1 MSWHVTNWLDIF
13 LIFCL
18 IYFLADFLPIF
29 FYFLFFLLDFR
40 LNILSYVFSSFVSF
54 LVSLIFTLVRSF
66 VLTHLLTFSFLIPGG
81 LLSFPQR
88 RKVSGG
94 PCGSDDGNLQV
105 GWWKIK
111 EKNTNLSSIFKKL
124 QIDEVKNEKDD
135 SIKNQKNDDD
145 SDEYETVQPV
155 FMDIW
160 RQEYVQMNG
169 NNEDKKISKK
179 TEMTVIP
186 RTALYVREKN
196 IFGIYKRVY
205 ITRNFDAKDAETGA
219 ARDNYDTEFLNYDK
233 ARDIY
238 YDDEINNSSRIQANR
253 FLRIEDIPAWEKGK
267 NPLGTVPHI
276 TSPLGGSLVLFD
288 SVCLPHEVM
297 ETRKGER
304 LVLAGWLHE
313 EQQSV
318 PNWMNII
325 S

>member
-1 MSWHVTNWLDIF
+1 M
-13 LIFCL
+13 
-18 IYFLADFLPIF
+18 
-29 FYFLFFLLDFR
+29 
-40 LNILSYVFSSFVSF
+40 
-54 LVSLIFTLVRSF
+54 
-66 VLTHLLTFSFLIPGG
+66 
-81 LLSFPQR
+81 
-88 RKVSGG
+88 SGG
-94 PCGSDDGNLQV
+94 PCGSDEGNLQV

-160 RQEYVQMNG
+160 RQEYVQTNS
-169 NNEDKKISKK
+169 NNENKKISKK
-179 TEMTVIP
+179 IEMTVIP

-196 IFGIYKRVY
+196 IFGLYKRVY

-219 ARDNYDTEFLNYDK
+219 ARDNYDKEFLNYDK

-238 YDDEINNSSRIQANR
+238 YDNTLSRTADDEINNSSRIQANR

-267 NPLGTVPHI
+267 NPLGTFPHI
-276 TSPLGGSLVLFD
+276 TTPLGGSLVLFD

-297 ETRKGER
+297 ETMKGER

-313 EQQSV
+313 EQQAV
-318 PNWMNII
+318 PNWMNIL